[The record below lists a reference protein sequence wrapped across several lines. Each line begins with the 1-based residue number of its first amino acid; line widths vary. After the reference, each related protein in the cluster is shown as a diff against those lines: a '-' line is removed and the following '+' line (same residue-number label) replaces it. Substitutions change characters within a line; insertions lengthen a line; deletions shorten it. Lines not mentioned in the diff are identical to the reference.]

1 MTHVIVVGA
10 GPVGLTAA
18 LALARKGVKV
28 TVLEAGEGL
37 AAESR
42 ASTFHP
48 PTLEML
54 AGLGVLDELM
64 ERGLVSPTFAY
75 RDRQEGLIAELDLG
89 LLEQDTPYPYRVQC
103 EQSKLTPI
111 LLAHLAAHPQ
121 CEVRFGWPIEQ
132 VSQTDDLVTVATADG
147 RTASAEWVIGAD
159 GANSAIRRGL
169 DFGFDGITYPERF
182 LVASTR
188 EDLPALIPGLA
199 AVNYVFDPVE
209 WAVLLQ
215 TPDHWRVLLPT
226 PEETADEV
234 ELARLDERLRAIV
247 DPGRP
252 WDVAHYSIYRVHQRV
267 ASTFR
272 LGRVL
277 LAGDAAHI
285 NNPLGGLGMN
295 SGIHDAMAYAEAFDP
310 AAPDVAALDAAATKR
325 RDIALSFVQK
335 VSHGNYQKMSATD
348 PAARK
353 AHLDELRAIGADP
366 VRGRQYLLNSS
377 MINSLRPV
385 AA

>member
-18 LALARKGVKV
+18 LALARKGVQV

-75 RDRQEGLIAELDLG
+75 RDRQEGLVAELDLR
-89 LLEQDTPYPYRVQC
+89 LLAQDTPYPYRVQC

-111 LLAHLAAHPQ
+111 LLAHLAELPGT
-121 CEVRFGWPIEQ
+121 EVRFGWPIAA
-132 VSQTDDLVTVATADG
+132 VSQTDDLVTVTTEDG
-147 RTASAEWVIGAD
+147 RSASAEWVIGAD

-199 AVNYVFDPVE
+199 SVNYVFDPVE

-234 ELARLDERLRAIV
+234 ELARLDERLRAIA

-252 WDVAHYSIYRVHQRV
+252 WDVAHHSIYRVHQRV

-310 AAPDVAALDAAATKR
+310 DAPDVAALDAAAVKR
-325 RDIALSFVQK
+325 REIALSFVQK

-348 PAARK
+348 PVARK

-366 VRGRQYLLNSS
+366 ARARQYLLNSS